1 MFGTEEKIGSNKI
14 QTDQTINSYKT
25 SSLKKV
31 PDISWD
37 ELVDLKKIDYKK
49 KISSGQ
55 FRLAGE
61 KVGENSYALIV
72 KDDDMMPRYEPGSL
86 LIVDPDYPLH
96 HKNKV
101 IFLIDGKTP
110 TCKQLIIDTPK
121 FYLKSHA
128 EGYSPIEIGKS
139 DVYCGSIR
147 QVFMDY

>member
-1 MFGTEEKIGSNKI
+1 
-14 QTDQTINSYKT
+14 
-25 SSLKKV
+25 
-31 PDISWD
+31 
-37 ELVDLKKIDYKK
+37 
-49 KISSGQ
+49 
-55 FRLAGE
+55 
-61 KVGENSYALIV
+61 
-72 KDDDMMPRYEPGSL
+72 MMPRYEPGSL

-101 IFLIDGKTP
+101 IFLIGGKAP

-128 EGYSPIEIGKS
+128 EGYSPIELGKG